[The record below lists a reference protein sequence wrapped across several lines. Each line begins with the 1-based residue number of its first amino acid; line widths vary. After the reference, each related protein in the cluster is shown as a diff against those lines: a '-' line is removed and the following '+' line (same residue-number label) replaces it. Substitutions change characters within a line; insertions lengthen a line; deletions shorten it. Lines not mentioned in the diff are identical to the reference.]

1 MDIILNYIAQI
12 VSNLILSAGYFGI
25 MILMALE
32 SACIPIPSELIM
44 PFAGFQVFQ
53 GNFSF
58 WPVVFWGVVGQTVG
72 SIITYWIGSTE
83 GRVLLEKYGKYVL
96 IRKSHIHHADKAFEK
111 YGNKIVLI
119 GRVLPIIRTFISLP
133 AGLAEMPFG
142 KFLLYSVVGII
153 PWTIMLTFLGVKMGD
168 NWEKLRIYFHQAD
181 LLVIVLLF
189 AVLVFILIKRKQKK
203 GD

>member
-1 MDIILNYIAQI
+1 
-12 VSNLILSAGYFGI
+12 
-25 MILMALE
+25 
-32 SACIPIPSELIM
+32 M

-189 AVLVFILIKRKQKK
+189 AALVFILIKRKQKK

>member
-58 WPVVFWGVVGQTVG
+58 WPVVFWGV
-72 SIITYWIGSTE
+72 
-83 GRVLLEKYGKYVL
+83 
-96 IRKSHIHHADKAFEK
+96 
-111 YGNKIVLI
+111 
-119 GRVLPIIRTFISLP
+119 
-133 AGLAEMPFG
+133 LAKP
-142 KFLLYSVVGII
+142 
-153 PWTIMLTFLGVKMGD
+153 
-168 NWEKLRIYFHQAD
+168 
-181 LLVIVLLF
+181 
-189 AVLVFILIKRKQKK
+189 
-203 GD
+203 